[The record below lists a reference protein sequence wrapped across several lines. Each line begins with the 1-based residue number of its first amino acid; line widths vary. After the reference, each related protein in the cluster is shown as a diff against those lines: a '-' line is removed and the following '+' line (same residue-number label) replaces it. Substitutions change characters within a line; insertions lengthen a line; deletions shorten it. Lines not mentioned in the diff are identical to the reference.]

1 MSKRFLLLGLSGLLL
16 SSCGSNESA
25 TVPESTGWTSLRFH
39 QFESPT
45 SASGI
50 DLWVDSDGA
59 VTLRSADSRSAD
71 SRSAGRRSTDVATPS
86 GPEREDAAFTRGLLA
101 GERLETIARLVAHLP
116 ARPHRAGEPNS
127 AGTYFISIVD
137 ASGERTHL
145 SFSGDTTSPVELTEL
160 RASLVSLLDQL
171 REPRVQDL
179 AVRIAL
185 HGEQS
190 RVSEPRRVILQNRDA
205 LLAEARR
212 SLDLESATLPRV
224 DFSREM
230 IVACYLGSAPSGS
243 RIEIAAIERTTEG
256 WLRLTVRETRPSV
269 ACSPAV
275 VTPFVWVVLP
285 RQDGDLLFADR
296 LDSSGACR

>member
-25 TVPESTGWTSLRFH
+25 TGPDSTGWTSLRFH
-39 QFESPT
+39 QSESPT
-45 SASGI
+45 SAAGV

-59 VTLRSADSRSAD
+59 VALRSTEPSGAEQ
-71 SRSAGRRSTDVATPS
+71 S

-127 AGTYFISIVD
+127 AGAYFISVVD

-145 SFSGDTTSPVELTEL
+145 SFSGDTSSPVELTEL
-160 RASLVSLLDQL
+160 RAALAALLDQL

-185 HGEQS
+185 HGDRS
-190 RVSEPRRVILQNRDA
+190 RVDGPRRVILQSRDA

-230 IVACYLGSAPSGS
+230 ILACYLGPAPSGS
-243 RIEIAAIERTTEG
+243 RIEIAAVERTTEG
-256 WLRLTVRETRPSV
+256 WLRVTVGETRPS
-269 ACSPAV
+269 APCSPAV
-275 VTPFVWVVLP
+275 VTPFVWVVVP